1 MVKNLFGVNNM
12 QTFKTFYENLNQKI
26 LYVTIGISG
35 SGKSTYL
42 NKNFNKDVIISPDNI
57 RRDLTGDINNQTQNK
72 LIWESM
78 VPELIIQKL
87 NKYNEVALDATNL
100 NASNV
105 KSLLLS
111 IKNEHENLKT
121 VALVWKPNLDIS
133 KERVKKDIENNI
145 DRANIP
151 DDAIAWQAKQFYKNK
166 QNLLSQ
172 FDTVKYINN

>member
-105 KSLLLS
+105 KSLES
-111 IKNEHENLKT
+111 EG
-121 VALVWKPNLDIS
+121 
-133 KERVKKDIENNI
+133 
-145 DRANIP
+145 
-151 DDAIAWQAKQFYKNK
+151 
-166 QNLLSQ
+166 
-172 FDTVKYINN
+172 